1 MRKTIKK
8 PLTDKA
14 KELILSKLSKMADG
28 DEEKIAILNQSI
40 ENSWQG
46 VFPLKNQQR
55 QTEAEPQIDYEEK
68 RRREREACKRR
79 DAENAALMAEQMGW
93 NK

>member
-1 MRKTIKK
+1 
-8 PLTDKA
+8 
-14 KELILSKLSKMADG
+14 MADG

-55 QTEAEPQIDYEEK
+55 QAEEDTQIDYDEQ
-68 RRREREACKRR
+68 RRKTQELIRRR
-79 DAENAALMAEQMGW
+79 DAEMADLARKRMGIS
-93 NK
+93 